1 MLVKISFRKACVA
14 SLTQGTHIHT
24 LTETGA
30 GREEPSQ
37 QGLVHWACQ
46 VELLLSVNTSVG
58 VQEER
63 RKAYSEEFRIYQE
76 THTVPIRALNLK
88 QNVGDALRGVPM
100 KGCGNTKGAYS
111 LLMIC
116 LVSFAVRSPI

>member
-1 MLVKISFRKACVA
+1 MA
-14 SLTQGTHIHT
+14 SLTQGAHIHT

-46 VELLLSVNTSVG
+46 VELLSVNTSVG

-63 RKAYSEEFRIYQE
+63 RKAYSEDFRIYQE
-76 THTVPIRALNLK
+76 TRTVPIRVLNLK

-100 KGCGNTKGAYS
+100 KGRGNTKGAYS
-111 LLMIC
+111 LLMVC